1 MEFQGSK
8 PSVVRS
14 IKQRD
19 LLNIWLRAWAKN
31 QRAPEIADFQ
41 PDRIADEMADLVFL
55 SVVEENGAQ
64 RFRIDDDGH
73 RLADAFGAPG
83 KGSYLDD
90 YFGPKLAPT
99 IMPVYRECA
108 QRGLPAYTISMVKD
122 VYDRDVAYE
131 RLILPFSE
139 GHSITRMMASLK
151 TISDD
156 GCFEIRNL
164 MRGHDVIPEF
174 NVRVIIDRDLVQTR
188 NSNIPDVVEFS

>member
-1 MEFQGSK
+1 MEFQGSG

-19 LLNIWLRAWAKN
+19 LLNIWLRAWAKE
-31 QRAPEIADFQ
+31 QRAPALADFQ
-41 PDRIADEMADLVFL
+41 PDRMADEIADLVFL
-55 SVVEENGAQ
+55 SVVEERGEQ

-99 IMPVYRECA
+99 VMPVYRECVR
-108 QRGLPAYTISMVKD
+108 RGLPAYTISMVKD

-139 GHSITRMMASLK
+139 GNGITRLMASLK
-151 TISDD
+151 SISDH
-156 GCFEIRNL
+156 GGFEIRNL
-164 MRGHDVIPEF
+164 MRGHDSIPEF
-174 NVRVIIDRDLVQTR
+174 KVRVIIDRDLVHRRT
-188 NSNIPDVVEFS
+188 NNIPDVVEFI